1 MPGDRNGT
9 YDVFVRDLRA
19 GTTERVS
26 VSSAGAEGDDR
37 STGADI
43 SADGRL
49 VAFDSVATNLVPG
62 DTDGWYDVFVRRR

>member
-43 SADGRL
+43 SADRRL
-49 VAFDSVATNLVPG
+49 VAFSVATNLVPG